1 MLKEEVILFSGQNN
15 PALLNWLRNKGE
27 NVIHTADEITIDFIK
42 QNKIIFLISYNYQYI
57 FKQEILNKFLNKAI
71 NLHISYLPWNRGA
84 DPNFWSF
91 MKDTP
96 KGVTIHYLDEGIDT
110 GDIICQKKVI
120 FDPEKETLASSY
132 QYLQTEIQELF
143 KQYWEKIKLG
153 RCPRI
158 KQSGRGSFHKRKDK
172 VRFAHLLTKGWDT
185 PVLSLQTQ
193 ASKIQMST
201 CSKK

>member
-15 PALLNWLRNKGE
+15 PALLNWLRNRGE

-57 FKQEILNKFLNKAI
+57 FKKEILNKFLNKAI

-158 KQSGRGSFHKRKDK
+158 KQSGRG
-172 VRFAHLLTKGWDT
+172 RF
-185 PVLSLQTQ
+185 P
-193 ASKIQMST
+193 
-201 CSKK
+201 